1 MRLAASPSKRQFL
14 LDVMNVFDVLAIVP
28 YFVVLVVQQ
37 TEGNCEAAK
46 RSGTFIIIRVL
57 RIFRIFKLS
66 KHSQVQSTD
75 VLRPSIAYSYEIVSS
90 HILSSSCVC
99 SQRCFTNPV
108 HFSENYDFWL
118 SLRQM
123 KEIE

>member
-66 KHSQVQSTD
+66 KHSQVQNGRVASE
-75 VLRPSIAYSYEIVSS
+75 YSVF
-90 HILSSSCVC
+90 L
-99 SQRCFTNPV
+99 
-108 HFSENYDFWL
+108 
-118 SLRQM
+118 
-123 KEIE
+123 